1 MRRSTRMMMMQHA
14 NRDPEMR
21 EWDEHKYGR
30 GNEYSRMG
38 GYDSYEEPEMRR
50 RRGND
55 GRYMRSDYDRQM
67 TGGMNTGMYSNAYS
81 GDRMIGFDRD
91 GMNWTRRMSSDWDRP
106 MGYSGMS
113 EDMPSSNMG
122 NIYATGAIWTSPS
135 NGGMMQPVTEVTAQ
149 KWVREFRNADGTT
162 GPHFKMDQAEQ
173 YRNTNCPH
181 CDKWE
186 FYVAMNMMYSDY
198 YEIAKKYGMDK
209 PDFYAHMAKA
219 FLDDP
224 DAGDHK
230 LSKYMECVVH

>member
-1 MRRSTRMMMMQHA
+1 MMMMQHA
-14 NRDPEMR
+14 NRYPEMR
-21 EWDEHKYGR
+21 EWDERKYGY
-30 GNEYSRMG
+30 GGDGSRMG
-38 GYDSYEEPEMRR
+38 DYDRYDDMPEMRR
-50 RRGND
+50 RGSD
-55 GRYMRSDYDRQM
+55 GRYMRGDYDRQM
-67 TGGMNTGMYSNAYS
+67 TGGMNPNMYS

-106 MGYSGMS
+106 MNYSGMS

-173 YRNTNCPH
+173 YRNANCPE
-181 CDKWE
+181 CDRWE

-198 YEIAKKYGMDK
+198 YETAKKFGADR
-209 PDFYAHMAKA
+209 PEFYACMAKA
-219 FLDDP
+219 FLNDP

-230 LSKYMECVVH
+230 LSKYMECVAR